1 MNMAAFSLL
10 PAVTERL
17 RYAIM
22 SAAKLP
28 QSQPRTEKHS
38 SKAFQES
45 LRALHREAHAGF
57 RLWGSARRR
66 NSIRP
71 NVRKAKMLFMKL
83 ICRAQTSPEA
93 ASPARPLSVPERA
106 RVLAFP
112 QRLHTLQSQ
121 FTLHRVH
128 LAGPQAQSSNSG
140 SICSLTNAIRSKT
153 RGRNRDA
160 QVATNRFFRFT

>member
-10 PAVTERL
+10 PIAVERL
-17 RYAIM
+17 RRSSM
-22 SAAKLP
+22 SIP

-38 SKAFQES
+38 SKAFQER
-45 LRALHREAHAGF
+45 LRALHREAYAGF
-57 RLWGSARRR
+57 RLWGSARWR

-71 NVRKAKMLFMKL
+71 KVRKVKTLFTKL

-121 FTLHRVH
+121 FTLQRVH

-140 SICSLTNAIRSKT
+140 STCSLTNAIRSKA

-160 QVATNRFFRFT
+160 QAATNRFFRFT